1 GAWATPDTAPRARA
15 CGMDPR
21 AYLDNNDAYTF
32 FEALEQLLFTG
43 PTHTN
48 VMDVQVG
55 LRR

>member
-1 GAWATPDTAPRARA
+1 
-15 CGMDPR
+15 MDPR

-32 FEALEQLLFTG
+32 FKALDQLLFTG